1 MKLYTAFS
9 IISVAIVLVSQGALA
24 AKGQHKRQ
32 VQEPSD
38 KNQPPP
44 DENEPPRRRQR
55 REPVRGVVQ
64 EPPAENQPPPDENQP
79 PRQRQRRE
87 PIRGVPSRRRYV
99 GLDPQ
104 PRPPPHINE
113 TGYYNLPETFW
124 FSPNDRD
131 ARTLAEATHEAI
143 TQVFD
148 SYPQNSLAR
157 TRMDEQLD
165 RHQEAWMNGIRARY
179 ISEDSR
185 QGRQDPRFDNWE
197 DMQEYLIDMW
207 REEYISQ
214 LQIFLAWY
222 RDYLLR
228 LLATWF
234 DHLGV
239 PRREDPD
246 DDPSG
251 LPIHPGPTSVPRNA
265 NSS

>member
-32 VQEPSD
+32 VQEP
-38 KNQPPP
+38 
-44 DENEPPRRRQR
+44 
-55 REPVRGVVQ
+55 
-64 EPPAENQPPPDENQP
+64 PAENQPPPDKNQ
-79 PRQRQRRE
+79 
-87 PIRGVPSRRRYV
+87 RRYV

-124 FSPNDRD
+124 FSPNERD
-131 ARTLAEATHEAI
+131 ARTLAEATHQAI
-143 TQVFD
+143 TQLFE
-148 SYPQNSLAR
+148 SYPQGSLAM
-157 TRMDEQLD
+157 TRMDQELD
-165 RHQEAWMNGIRARY
+165 RHREAWMNGIRARY

-222 RDYLLR
+222 RDYLLG
-228 LLATWF
+228 LLAAWF
-234 DHLGV
+234 DSFGV

-251 LPIHPGPTSVPRNA
+251 LPLHPGPTSVPRNA